1 MIGIVMAGGK
11 GSRMFLPEEKLL
23 LKYKKPI
30 IFHVIDALKDSK
42 CFTKIIAITSY
53 HSPKTR
59 EILQNSGI
67 EIFETSG
74 EGFAPDLNLI
84 LKTLK
89 DDVLVIPGD
98 LPLLDGQIVS
108 QIVHGYNPSNLW
120 TSYLITRDFSQ
131 LIGLTLEFSIVFQ
144 NKYCFY
150 SGVSTINAKEITDL
164 TSIKENFQILD
175 DKRIALNLNT
185 KEDYNLL
192 STT

>member
-11 GSRMFLPEEKLL
+11 GSRLFLPEEKLL

-59 EILQNSGI
+59 EMLQNSGI
-67 EIFETSG
+67 EIFETPG
-74 EGFAPDLNLI
+74 KGFAADLNLI
-84 LKTLK
+84 LKTLN
-89 DDVLVIPGD
+89 DDVLLVPGD

-108 QIVHGYNPSNLW
+108 QIVQEYNNSNLW
-120 TSYLITRDFSQ
+120 TSYLITRDFIQS
-131 LIGLTLEFSIVFQ
+131 LGLTLEFATVFL
-144 NKYCFY
+144 NKECYY
-150 SGVSTINAKEITDL
+150 SGVSTINAKEIADL
-164 TSIKENFQILD
+164 TCIKENYQILD

-192 STT
+192 STI